1 MPVDFVAL
9 DFETANE
16 SLDSVCSLGVVVVEN
31 SEIMVRK
38 YKLIKPPEFRF
49 NYHNTLIHGITP
61 EDVENEKE
69 FYTYWKALRELFDQR
84 IIVAHN
90 ADFDIGVLQAVLTT
104 YQLDYP
110 DMKYTCSLR
119 ISRRAWTGLPSY
131 SLGNLGR
138 HFGYTFAH
146 HHALEDAE
154 MSAKLVIQACKETGS
169 GSLEELHGKL
179 SISPGALSWNRKHV
193 KVKSETQKRNKNI

>member
-31 SEIMVRK
+31 SVIIEKK

-49 NYHNTLIHGITP
+49 NYHNTLIHGIKP

-69 FYTYWKALRELFDQR
+69 FYIYWKGLRALFDQR
-84 IIVAHN
+84 VIVAHN
-90 ADFDIGVLQAVLTT
+90 ADFDIGVLQAVLNT
-104 YQLDYP
+104 YQLEYP

-131 SLGNLGR
+131 SLGNLGQ

-154 MSAKLVIQACKETGS
+154 MSAKLIIQACKETGS
-169 GSLEELHGKL
+169 GSLEELHRIL